1 VDARPPAVGARRLPR
16 AHAASGRRFR
26 VSACLLA
33 LGLVAGCARDG
44 GPTPSPAVALPAP
57 SSIGAVQGNGPRSPY
72 EGRQLTLPGV
82 VTGNFVLSHDG
93 FFMQDESGAED
104 GDPLTSDGIFV
115 AWSREQ
121 LPRVR
126 RGDRVRV
133 LGTVAELGAGQ
144 RTQTALVDA
153 TVEVTGRAG
162 VALTVLEQP
171 PADEADWERYEGM
184 WLRIG
189 APLTLGGNH
198 GLARFGELEVAF
210 GGRARGPTTRYPPG
224 PKATQRAE
232 RNAQR
237 MLVLDDNR
245 RAEYPDRLWFL
256 PEPPSAEQPLRA
268 GSVLHDVEGVLDH
281 RRDRRLQLTAK
292 LKRIEQAPRPAAP
305 QIDGALRLA
314 ALNVLNLF
322 NGDGQG
328 GGFPTSRGAASHE
341 EYLRQRDK
349 IVAMILGLKPDVAA
363 LAELENDGSGPL
375 SAEQQLVDAL
385 NAALGADGDYA
396 AVPVDLDMSGSD
408 SIRVGLIY
416 RRSRVQPQGAPLAL
430 QDGPFADRAR
440 PPLAQAFVARS
451 GGSPFTVVSTH
462 FKSKGGCNEVP
473 PEQPGDRDRGDGQAC
488 WNALRTTSAE
498 VLGRWLAS
506 DPAGTGSD
514 LYAILG
520 DLNANT
526 FEDPLLTLR
535 RLGYR
540 DAIDPD
546 DRGGYTFVFRGLTN
560 RLDHAMLSPALYRRL
575 AGAAVWHLNADESEL
590 FDYRLHARA
599 VDLYQPD
606 PWASSDHDPLLV
618 VLKPL

>member
-1 VDARPPAVGARRLPR
+1 VDARPPAVGARRPPR
-16 AHAASGRRFR
+16 ADAASGRRFR
-26 VSACLLA
+26 VTGVLLA
-33 LGLVAGCARDG
+33 LAFVAACARDG
-44 GPTPSPAVALPAP
+44 SGPPPATDVLPAP
-57 SSIGAVQGNGPRSPY
+57 TSIGAVQGSGPRSPY
-72 EGRQLTLPGV
+72 EGRQLSLPGV

-104 GDPLTSDGIFV
+104 GDPLTSDAIFV
-115 AWSREQ
+115 AWTRDQ
-121 LPRVR
+121 QPRVR

-133 LGTVAELGAGQ
+133 QGTVDELGAGV

-171 PADEADWERYEGM
+171 PSDEADWERYEGM

-189 APLTLGGNH
+189 APLTIGGTY

-210 GGRARGPTTRYPPG
+210 GGRARGPTTRHPAG

-232 RNAQR
+232 RNALR

-245 RAEYPDRLWFL
+245 RGEYPDRLWFL

-268 GSVLHDVEGVLDH
+268 GSVLRDVEGVLDH

-292 LKRIEQAPRPAAP
+292 LKRIDQAPRPAAP

-314 ALNVLNLF
+314 AFNVLNLF

-328 GGFPTSRGAASHE
+328 GGFPTERGAASQD

-349 IVAMILGLKPDVAA
+349 IVAMIIGLLPDVAA
-363 LAELENDGSGPL
+363 LAELENDGHGPH
-375 SAEQQLVDAL
+375 SAKQHLVDAL

-396 AVPVDLDMSGSD
+396 AVPGDVDMAGGDA
-408 SIRVGLIY
+408 IRVGLIY
-416 RRSRVQPQGAPLAL
+416 RRTRVQPQGEPLAL
-430 QDGPFADRAR
+430 RDGPFADRAR
-440 PPLAQAFVARS
+440 PPLVQAFVARS
-451 GGSPFTVVSTH
+451 GGAPFTVASVH

-488 WNALRTTSAE
+488 WNALRTESAE
-498 VLGRWLAS
+498 VLGRWLAG

-526 FEDPLLTLR
+526 YEDPLLALR

-540 DAIDPD
+540 DAVDPD
-546 DRGGYTFVFRGLTN
+546 DRNGYTFVFRGLTN
-560 RLDHAMLSPALYRRL
+560 RLDHAMLSPALHRRL
-575 AGAAVWHLNADESEL
+575 AGAAVWHINADESEL
-590 FDYRLHARA
+590 FDYRLQPRA
-599 VDLYQPD
+599 AELYRPD
-606 PWASSDHDPLLV
+606 PWAASDHDPVLV